1 MLTYGTD
8 RILDLIGPGEQTM
21 IDDSFEFFRILLSR
35 KKRAYIGIGQGNNIV
50 EAMEQALSCPLLKD
64 SAPYEAES
72 LIVSIAPTAQT
83 TLGEV
88 QTVCDLMEKSY
99 GEDVE
104 FLWGLVEADDQP
116 VVVLYVLTI

>member
-1 MLTYGTD
+1 
-8 RILDLIGPGEQTM
+8 M

-72 LIVSIAPTAQT
+72 LIVSIVPTAQT